1 MATDSRKNA
10 WKFSSKVISFRRMNS
25 HRKRIAAVN
34 NTTEE
39 FPPHLIQPREEARGR
54 LWPYILAFFA
64 GLVLV
69 GTLTALHILEKEK
82 AAIAYWQDQQSTIVD
97 DRARQISNWLGERRA
112 DTRLLSSYL
121 SVQQLLHPVEKS
133 GSSGVFQTSVLED
146 VSMLMSQFAFTHGY
160 AGIYLISPEGRVA
173 AQSGS
178 AESVSPAVIERAGKI
193 LQGDASWVGLVGE
206 TPANSFVYFI
216 SPVFAGMR
224 YKVEAKPSPS
234 CLGVFVL
241 QIDPKM
247 SLFPILMAEK
257 VATRSG
263 ETLLLRREGND
274 LIYFSP
280 LRGAPLLQGFL
291 RRSLLVLTPKS
302 GRAGK
307 SLSEEG
313 LDYRG
318 VPVLSAERRIPLTDW
333 TLVSKIDREEALED
347 FYQRARLE
355 ALVGALIVL
364 VFAYVLVGYR
374 RKALAGALQERVEH
388 QQAILAIQAFAQQ
401 MVDNVPVGL
410 LILSPDLNVLS
421 ANRTFLEAFHLRPE
435 EAIGRSLPEVMQAEG
450 PPRRIIG
457 ATGSSSGPH
466 DVLVDLAAPGGTGS
480 RPARLTLAQ
489 ISNGQQGQGRLLL
502 TVEDLT
508 ESERLR
514 TAAEASERRL
524 RELVQSIDAIVWEA
538 EAKTHQ
544 FTFVSQRAEQILG
557 YPVGQWLSQADFWEQ
572 HLHPLDREQ
581 AVGARRQAMA
591 EGRDYSLEYRVL
603 AADGRQVWLHDTV
616 HVVLDAEGRPIQ
628 LRGVAIDSTKEKL
641 AEEALR
647 ASEEKY
653 RLLFAENLAGVFY
666 ADLNGVVLDC
676 NDALVRILGYESRQ
690 ELLGRNLSGFFSD
703 PADREQLTTALR
715 QGKAL
720 ANFEEPLRR
729 KDGSVVWLLM
739 NARLMEGP
747 RGQPAII
754 QATLIDITERKAA
767 EAERMLLMTAI
778 EQSAEGIMITDATGS
793 IRYVNPAFS
802 RVAGYSREEALG
814 KNPRLLK
821 SGKQDEA
828 YYRKLWTTILGG
840 EIWQDEIINR
850 RSDGGF
856 YIEQMTITPVR
867 NQRGE
872 ITHFIAIK
880 AEVTERKR
888 LEQQLRQAQK
898 MEAVGRLAGGVAH
911 DFNNLLTIISG
922 YGGLLL
928 EHPSIIEPLRS
939 YVNEI
944 RNASGRA
951 ASLTR
956 QLLAFSRQQ
965 VLAPRVLGLNAV
977 VANIENMLNRLI
989 GEDINLVTNLEESL
1003 WPVKAD
1009 PGQLE
1014 QVLLNLAVNARD
1026 AMPNGGVL
1034 TITTA
1039 NVEMDSASAQTHFP
1053 LLPGPYVLL
1062 AFSDTGMG
1070 MDAETQARIFDPFFT
1085 TKEKGK
1091 GTGLGLAMV
1100 YGIVKQSGGFIWVYS
1115 EVGKGA
1121 TFKIYLPRSEGEV
1134 DESGP
1139 GRSLVEAQQGTETL
1153 LLVEDEEA
1161 VRALVRNVLKERG
1174 YRVMEASRGQDA
1186 LELAEQYW
1194 GQIDLLVTDVV
1205 MPQMSGRELA
1215 RRLANLH
1222 PQIKVLYI
1230 SGYADNADWYQGP
1243 NSGVAFLQKPFS
1255 PEALAHKVREVLGGP
1270 PHGRS

>member
-1 MATDSRKNA
+1 M
-10 WKFSSKVISFRRMNS
+10 
-25 HRKRIAAVN
+25 
-34 NTTEE
+34 TEE
-39 FPPHLIQPREEARGR
+39 FPPRLVQPWEEARGR
-54 LWPYILAFFA
+54 LWQYILAFFA
-64 GLVLV
+64 GTLLV
-69 GTLTALHILEKEK
+69 GTLTGFHILEKEK

-112 DTRLLSSYL
+112 DTGLLSSYL
-121 SVQQLLHPVEKS
+121 SVQQLLRQVEKS
-133 GSSGVFQTSVLED
+133 GSTGVFQTFVLED
-146 VSMLMSQFAFTHGY
+146 VSVLMDQFAFKCGY
-160 AGIYLISPEGRVA
+160 AGIYLISPEGRVVA
-173 AQSGS
+173 RS
-178 AESVSPAVIERAGKI
+178 ANSESVSPAVIERARMVS
-193 LQGDASWVGLVGE
+193 QGNAFWVGPLGE
-206 TPANSFVYFI
+206 TQANSFVYFV
-216 SPVFAGMR
+216 SPVFADVR
-224 YKVEAKPSPS
+224 PKAAAKLSPS
-234 CLGVFVL
+234 CLGVLAL
-241 QIDPKM
+241 QIDPKR
-247 SLFPILMAEK
+247 SLLPILMAER

-263 ETLLLRREGND
+263 ETLLLRREGNEVIF
-274 LIYFSP
+274 LSP
-280 LRGAPLLQGFL
+280 LRKAPLTNGFV
-291 RRSLLVLTPKS
+291 RRSLSMLAARGATADRLLS
-302 GRAGK
+302 GER
-307 SLSEEG
+307 

-318 VPVLSAERRIPLTDW
+318 VPIVSAERRIPLTDW
-333 TLVSKIDREEALED
+333 ILVSKIDREEALED
-347 FYQRARLE
+347 FYGKARLE
-355 ALVGALIVL
+355 AMVGACLVL

-374 RKALAGALQERVEH
+374 RKMLAHALEERVEH
-388 QQAILAIQAFAQQ
+388 QQAILALQAFAQE

-435 EAIGRSLPEVMQAEG
+435 EVIGRPLPEVVQAEG
-450 PPRRIIG
+450 PPRRIMG
-457 ATGSSSGPH
+457 ATGPSSGPH
-466 DVLVDLAAPGGTGS
+466 DVLVDLAVPGGSGT
-480 RPARLTLAQ
+480 RPARLILTQ
-489 ISNGQQGQGRLLL
+489 ISNGQGKGRLLL

-581 AVGARRQAMA
+581 AVGARRQAIA
-591 EGRDYSLEYRVL
+591 EGRDHSLEYRVL
-603 AADGRQVWLHDTV
+603 AADGRQVWLHDTI

-628 LRGVAIDSTKEKL
+628 LRGVAIDSTKGKL
-641 AEEALR
+641 A
-647 ASEEKY
+647 
-653 RLLFAENLAGVFY
+653 
-666 ADLNGVVLDC
+666 
-676 NDALVRILGYESRQ
+676 Q
-690 ELLGRNLSGFFSD
+690 
-703 PADREQLTTALR
+703 
-715 QGKAL
+715 
-720 ANFEEPLRR
+720 
-729 KDGSVVWLLM
+729 
-739 NARLMEGP
+739 
-747 RGQPAII
+747 
-754 QATLIDITERKAA
+754 
-767 EAERMLLMTAI
+767 AERMLLMTAI
-778 EQSAEGIMITDATGS
+778 EQSAEGIVITDAQGT
-793 IRYVNPAFS
+793 IQYVNPAFS
-802 RVAGYSREEALG
+802 RVSGYSREAALG
-814 KNPRLLK
+814 KNPRILK

-840 EIWQDEIINR
+840 EIWQDEITNR
-850 RSDGGF
+850 RSDGGL
-856 YIEQMTITPVR
+856 YTEQMTITPVR
-867 NQRGE
+867 DQRGE

-911 DFNNLLTIISG
+911 DFNNLLTSISG

-928 EHPSIIEPLRS
+928 EHPGTVEPLRG

-977 VANIENMLNRLI
+977 VANIEKMLKRLI
-989 GEDINLVTNLEESL
+989 GEDIDLVAILGESL

-1034 TITTA
+1034 TVETS
-1039 NVEMDSASAQTHFP
+1039 NVEMDSTSAQTHFP
-1053 LLPGPYVLL
+1053 LEPGPYVLL
-1062 AFSDTGMG
+1062 AFSDTGIG
-1070 MDAETQARIFDPFFT
+1070 MDAPTQARIFEPFFT

-1100 YGIVKQSGGFIWVYS
+1100 YGVVKQSGGYIWVYS
-1115 EVGKGA
+1115 EVGKGT
-1121 TFKIYLPRSEGEV
+1121 TFKIYLPRTEDEV

-1139 GRSLVEAQQGTETL
+1139 GRSGVKAQQGTETL
-1153 LLVEDEEA
+1153 LLVEDEDA
-1161 VRALVRNVLKERG
+1161 VRALLRNVLKEKG
-1174 YRVMEASRGQDA
+1174 YRVLEASRGEEA

-1205 MPQMSGRELA
+1205 MPQMGGRELA
-1215 RRLANLH
+1215 RRLANLL

-1230 SGYADNADWYQGP
+1230 SGYADNAVWYQGGLD
-1243 NSGVAFLQKPFS
+1243 SGVAFLQKPFS
-1255 PEALAHKVREVLGGP
+1255 PEALARKVREVLGGP
-1270 PHGRS
+1270 PHRRS

>member
-1 MATDSRKNA
+1 MPT
-10 WKFSSKVISFRRMNS
+10 VYMNS
-25 HRKRIAAVN
+25 HSKQIAAVN

-39 FPPHLIQPREEARGR
+39 FPPRLVQPRDEARGG
-54 LWPYILAFFA
+54 LWQYILAFFA
-64 GLVLV
+64 GTVLV
-69 GTLTALHILEKEK
+69 GTLTGFHILEKEK

-97 DRARQISNWLGERRA
+97 DRARLISNWLGERRA
-112 DTRLLSSYL
+112 DAALLSSYL

-133 GSSGVFQTSVLED
+133 GLGGVSQTSVPEHLS
-146 VSMLMSQFAFTHGY
+146 VLMDQFAFTRGY
-160 AGIYLISPEGRVA
+160 AGIYLISPEGRVVA
-173 AQSGS
+173 RTANS
-178 AESVSPAVIERAGKI
+178 ESVSPEVIERARKVS
-193 LQGDASWVGLVGE
+193 QGNAFWVGPLGE
-206 TPANSFVYFI
+206 TEANSFVYFV
-216 SPVFAGMR
+216 SPVFARVGAGLVPALGDHKGR
-224 YKVEAKPSPS
+224 PYNPLSPS
-234 CLGVFVL
+234 CLGVFAL
-241 QIDPKM
+241 QIDPKR
-247 SLFPILMAEK
+247 SLFPILMAER

-263 ETLLLRREGND
+263 ETLLLRSEGND
-274 LIYFSP
+274 VIFFSP
-280 LRGAPLLQGFL
+280 LRGAPLIQGFL
-291 RRSLLVLTPKS
+291 RRPLPVLTAK
-302 GRAGK
+302 AGGGNK
-307 SLSEEG
+307 SLSGER

-333 TLVSKIDREEALED
+333 VLVSKIDREEALQD
-347 FYQRARLE
+347 GKARLE
-355 ALVGALIVL
+355 AMVGACIVL
-364 VFAYVLVGYR
+364 VFAYLLVGYR
-374 RKALAGALQERVEH
+374 RKVLARALEERVAH
-388 QQAILAIQAFAQQ
+388 QQAILAIQAFA

-435 EAIGRSLPEVMQAEG
+435 EVMGRPLPEVVQAEG
-450 PPRRIIG
+450 PPRRIMG
-457 ATGSSSGPH
+457 ATGPGSGPH
-466 DVLVDLAAPGGTGS
+466 DVLVDLAAPGGIGT
-480 RPARLTLAQ
+480 RPARLTITQ
-489 ISNGQQGQGRLLL
+489 ISNGQGKGRLLL

-581 AVGARRQAMA
+581 AVGARRQAIA
-591 EGRDYSLEYRVL
+591 EGRDHSLEYRVL
-603 AADGRQVWLHDTV
+603 AADGRQVWLHDTI
-616 HVVLDAEGRPIQ
+616 HVVLDAKGRPIQ
-628 LRGVAIDSTKEKL
+628 LRGVAIDSTKGKL
-641 AEEALR
+641 
-647 ASEEKY
+647 
-653 RLLFAENLAGVFY
+653 
-666 ADLNGVVLDC
+666 
-676 NDALVRILGYESRQ
+676 
-690 ELLGRNLSGFFSD
+690 
-703 PADREQLTTALR
+703 
-715 QGKAL
+715 
-720 ANFEEPLRR
+720 
-729 KDGSVVWLLM
+729 
-739 NARLMEGP
+739 
-747 RGQPAII
+747 
-754 QATLIDITERKAA
+754 A

-778 EQSAEGIMITDATGS
+778 EQSADGIVITDAQGT
-793 IRYVNPAFS
+793 IQYVNPAFS
-802 RVAGYSREEALG
+802 RVSGYSREEALG
-814 KNPRLLK
+814 KNPRILK
-821 SGKQDEA
+821 SGMHDEA

-840 EIWQDEIINR
+840 EIWQDEITNR
-850 RSDGGF
+850 RNDGSL
-856 YIEQMTITPVR
+856 YPEQMTITPVR
-867 NQRGE
+867 DQRGE

-880 AEVTERKR
+880 TEVTERKR

-928 EHPSIIEPLRS
+928 EHPGTIEPLRG

-944 RNASGRA
+944 KNASGRA

-977 VANIENMLNRLI
+977 VANIENMLKRLI
-989 GEDINLVTNLEESL
+989 GEDIDLVTILGESL

-1034 TITTA
+1034 TIETA
-1039 NVEMDSASAQTHFP
+1039 NVEMDSTSAQSHIP

-1062 AFSDTGMG
+1062 AFNDTGIG

-1091 GTGLGLAMV
+1091 GTGLGLATV
-1100 YGIVKQSGGFIWVYS
+1100 YGIVKQSGGYIWVYS
-1115 EVGKGA
+1115 EVGKGT
-1121 TFKIYLPRSEGEV
+1121 TFKIYLPRTEDEV

-1139 GRSLVEAQQGTETL
+1139 GQSGFKAQQGTETL

-1161 VRALVRNVLKERG
+1161 VRALVRNILKQKG
-1174 YRVMEASRGQDA
+1174 YRVLEASRGDEA

-1194 GQIDLLVTDVV
+1194 GPIDLLVTDVV

-1215 RRLANLH
+1215 RRLADLH

-1230 SGYADNADWYQGP
+1230 SGYADNAVWYQGGL
-1243 NSGVAFLQKPFS
+1243 NSGGAFLQKPFS
-1255 PEALAHKVREVLGGP
+1255 PEALAHKVREALGSP
-1270 PHGRS
+1270 PHRRS

>member
-1 MATDSRKNA
+1 
-10 WKFSSKVISFRRMNS
+10 
-25 HRKRIAAVN
+25 
-34 NTTEE
+34 
-39 FPPHLIQPREEARGR
+39 
-54 LWPYILAFFA
+54 
-64 GLVLV
+64 
-69 GTLTALHILEKEK
+69 
-82 AAIAYWQDQQSTIVD
+82 
-97 DRARQISNWLGERRA
+97 
-112 DTRLLSSYL
+112 
-121 SVQQLLHPVEKS
+121 
-133 GSSGVFQTSVLED
+133 
-146 VSMLMSQFAFTHGY
+146 MLMSQFAFTHGY
-160 AGIYLISPEGRVA
+160 AGIYLISPEGLVV

-178 AESVSPAVIERAGKI
+178 SESVSPAVIERAGKV

-224 YKVEAKPSPS
+224 SKVEAKPSPS
-234 CLGVFVL
+234 YLGVFVL
-241 QIDPKM
+241 QIDPRR
-247 SLFPILMAEK
+247 SLFPLLMAEG
-257 VATRSG
+257 VPTRSA

-274 LIYFSP
+274 VIFFSP
-280 LRGAPLLQGFL
+280 LRGAPLIQGFL
-291 RRSLLVLTPKS
+291 RRSLSSLTAKAGWEDRPLS
-302 GRAGK
+302 G
-307 SLSEEG
+307 EM

-318 VPVLSAERRIPLTDW
+318 VPVVSAERRIPLTDW
-333 TLVSKIDREEALED
+333 TLVRKIDRQEALQD

-355 ALVGALIVL
+355 AMVGALIVL

-374 RKALAGALQERVEH
+374 RKMLARALEERVEH

-435 EAIGRSLPEVMQAEG
+435 EAIGRSLPEVIQAEG
-450 PPRRIIG
+450 PPRRITG
-457 ATGSSSGPH
+457 ATGPSSGPH
-466 DVLVDLAAPGGTGS
+466 DVLVDLAAPGGIGT
-480 RPARLTLAQ
+480 RPARLTLTQ
-489 ISNGQQGQGRLLL
+489 ISNGQGKGRLLL

-514 TAAEASERRL
+514 TAAEASGRRL

-557 YPVGQWLSQADFWEQ
+557 YPVGQWLNQADFWEQ

-581 AVGARRQAMA
+581 AVGACRQAIA
-591 EGRDYSLEYRVL
+591 EGRDHSLEYRVL
-603 AADGRQVWLHDTV
+603 AADGRQVWLHDTI

-628 LRGVAIDSTKEKL
+628 LRGVAIDSTKGKL

-653 RLLFAENLAGVFY
+653 RLLFAGNLAGVFY
-666 ADLNGVVLDC
+666 ADLDGAVLDC
-676 NDALVRILGYESRQ
+676 NDALVRILGYDSRQ
-690 ELLGRNLSGFFSD
+690 ELLGRNLSDFFSD
-703 PADREQLTTALR
+703 PADREQLSRALR

-720 ANFEEPLRR
+720 ANFEESVRR
-729 KDGSVVWLLM
+729 KDGRVVWLLM
-739 NARLMEGP
+739 NACLMEGP
-747 RGQPAII
+747 RGQPAIV

-778 EQSAEGIMITDATGS
+778 EQSAEGIVITDATGT

-802 RVAGYSREEALG
+802 RVSGYSREEALG

-840 EIWQDEIINR
+840 EIWQDEIVNR
-850 RSDGGF
+850 RSDGSL
-856 YIEQMTITPVR
+856 YIEEMTITPVR

-928 EHPSIIEPLRS
+928 EHPGIIEPLRG

-977 VANIENMLNRLI
+977 VANIEKMLKRLI
-989 GEDINLVTNLEESL
+989 GEDVDLVTNLGESL

-1053 LLPGPYVLL
+1053 LSPGPYVLL
-1062 AFSDTGMG
+1062 AFNDTGIG

-1085 TKEKGK
+1085 TKDKGK

-1100 YGIVKQSGGFIWVYS
+1100 YGIVKQSGGYIWVYS
-1115 EVGKGA
+1115 EVGKGT
-1121 TFKIYLPRSEGEV
+1121 TFKIYLPRTAEEV

-1153 LLVEDEEA
+1153 LLVEDEDA

-1186 LELAEQYW
+1186 LDLAEQYW

-1215 RRLANLH
+1215 RRLANLR

-1230 SGYADNADWYQGP
+1230 SGYADNTVWYQGGL
-1243 NSGVAFLQKPFS
+1243 NSAVAFLQKPFS

>member
-1 MATDSRKNA
+1 
-10 WKFSSKVISFRRMNS
+10 MNS
-25 HRKRIAAVN
+25 DRKRIAAVN

-39 FPPHLIQPREEARGR
+39 FPPRLVQPRDEARGR

-64 GLVLV
+64 GVVLV

-133 GSSGVFQTSVLED
+133 GSSGVFQSSVLED

-160 AGIYLISPEGRVA
+160 AGIYLISPEGLVV

-178 AESVSPAVIERAGKI
+178 SESVSPAVIERAGKV

-224 YKVEAKPSPS
+224 SKVEAKPSPS
-234 CLGVFVL
+234 YLGVFVL
-241 QIDPKM
+241 QIDPRR
-247 SLFPILMAEK
+247 SLFPLLMAEG
-257 VATRSG
+257 VPTRSA

-274 LIYFSP
+274 VIFFSP
-280 LRGAPLLQGFL
+280 LRGAPLIQAFL
-291 RRSLLVLTPKS
+291 RRSLSSLTAKAGWEDRPLS
-302 GRAGK
+302 G
-307 SLSEEG
+307 EM

-318 VPVLSAERRIPLTDW
+318 VPVVSAERRIPLTDW
-333 TLVSKIDREEALED
+333 TLVRKIDRQEALQD

-355 ALVGALIVL
+355 AMVGALIVL

-374 RKALAGALQERVEH
+374 RKMLARALEERVEH

-435 EAIGRSLPEVMQAEG
+435 EAIGRSLPEVIQAEG
-450 PPRRIIG
+450 PPRRITG
-457 ATGSSSGPH
+457 ATGPSSGPH
-466 DVLVDLAAPGGTGS
+466 DVLVDLAAPGGIGT
-480 RPARLTLAQ
+480 RPARLTLTQ
-489 ISNGQQGQGRLLL
+489 ISNGQGKGRLLL

-514 TAAEASERRL
+514 TAAEASGRRL

-581 AVGARRQAMA
+581 AVGACRQAIA
-591 EGRDYSLEYRVL
+591 EGRDHSLEYRVL
-603 AADGRQVWLHDTV
+603 AADGRQVWLHDTI

-628 LRGVAIDSTKEKL
+628 LRGVAIDSTKGKL

-653 RLLFAENLAGVFY
+653 RLLFAGNLAGVFY
-666 ADLNGVVLDC
+666 ADLDGAVLDC
-676 NDALVRILGYESRQ
+676 NDALVRILGYDSRQ
-690 ELLGRNLSGFFSD
+690 ELLGRNLSDFFSD
-703 PADREQLTTALR
+703 PADREQLSRALR

-720 ANFEEPLRR
+720 ANFEESVRR

-739 NARLMEGP
+739 NACLMEGP
-747 RGQPAII
+747 RGQPAIV

-778 EQSAEGIMITDATGS
+778 EQSAEGIVITDATGT

-802 RVAGYSREEALG
+802 RVSGYSREEALG

-840 EIWQDEIINR
+840 EIWQDEIVNR
-850 RSDGGF
+850 RSDGGL
-856 YIEQMTITPVR
+856 YIEEMTITPVR

-928 EHPSIIEPLRS
+928 EHPGIIEPLRG

-977 VANIENMLNRLI
+977 VANIEKMLKRLI
-989 GEDINLVTNLEESL
+989 GEDVDLVTNLGESL

-1053 LLPGPYVLL
+1053 LSPGPYVLL
-1062 AFSDTGMG
+1062 AFNDTGIG

-1085 TKEKGK
+1085 TKDKGK

-1100 YGIVKQSGGFIWVYS
+1100 YGIVKQSGGYIWVYS
-1115 EVGKGA
+1115 EVGKGT
-1121 TFKIYLPRSEGEV
+1121 TFKIYLPRTAEEV

-1153 LLVEDEEA
+1153 LLVEDEDA

-1186 LELAEQYW
+1186 LDLAEQYW

-1215 RRLANLH
+1215 RRLANLR

-1230 SGYADNADWYQGP
+1230 SGYADNAVWYEGGLD
-1243 NSGVAFLQKPFS
+1243 SAVAFLQKPFS

>member
-1 MATDSRKNA
+1 
-10 WKFSSKVISFRRMNS
+10 MNS
-25 HRKRIAAVN
+25 HSKQIAAVN

-39 FPPHLIQPREEARGR
+39 FPPRLVQPRDEARGG
-54 LWPYILAFFA
+54 LWQYILAFFA
-64 GLVLV
+64 GTVLV
-69 GTLTALHILEKEK
+69 GTLTGFHILEKEK

-97 DRARQISNWLGERRA
+97 DRARLISNWLGERRA
-112 DTRLLSSYL
+112 DAALLSSYL

-133 GSSGVFQTSVLED
+133 GLGGVSQTSVPEHLS
-146 VSMLMSQFAFTHGY
+146 VLMDQFAFTRGY
-160 AGIYLISPEGRVA
+160 AGIYLISPEGRVVA
-173 AQSGS
+173 RTANS
-178 AESVSPAVIERAGKI
+178 ESVSPEVIERARKVS
-193 LQGDASWVGLVGE
+193 QGNAFWVGPLGE
-206 TPANSFVYFI
+206 TEANSFVYFV
-216 SPVFAGMR
+216 SPVFARVGAGLVPALGDHKGR
-224 YKVEAKPSPS
+224 PYNPLSPS
-234 CLGVFVL
+234 CLGVFAL
-241 QIDPKM
+241 QIDPKR
-247 SLFPILMAEK
+247 SLFPILMAER

-263 ETLLLRREGND
+263 ETLLLRSEGND
-274 LIYFSP
+274 VIFFSP
-280 LRGAPLLQGFL
+280 LRGAPLIQGFL
-291 RRSLLVLTPKS
+291 RRPLPVLTAK
-302 GRAGK
+302 AGGGNK
-307 SLSEEG
+307 SLSGER

-333 TLVSKIDREEALED
+333 VLVSKIDREEALQD
-347 FYQRARLE
+347 GKARLE
-355 ALVGALIVL
+355 AMVGACIVL
-364 VFAYVLVGYR
+364 VFAYLLVGYR
-374 RKALAGALQERVEH
+374 RKVLARALEERVAH
-388 QQAILAIQAFAQQ
+388 QQAILAIQAFA

-435 EAIGRSLPEVMQAEG
+435 EVMGRPLPEVVQAEG
-450 PPRRIIG
+450 PPRRIMG
-457 ATGSSSGPH
+457 ATGPGSGPH
-466 DVLVDLAAPGGTGS
+466 DVLVDLAAPGGIGT
-480 RPARLTLAQ
+480 RPARLTITQ
-489 ISNGQQGQGRLLL
+489 ISNGQGKGRLLL

-581 AVGARRQAMA
+581 AVGARRQAIA
-591 EGRDYSLEYRVL
+591 EGRDHSLEYRVL
-603 AADGRQVWLHDTV
+603 AADGRQVWLHDTI
-616 HVVLDAEGRPIQ
+616 HVVLDAKGRPIQ
-628 LRGVAIDSTKEKL
+628 LRGVAIDSTKGKL
-641 AEEALR
+641 
-647 ASEEKY
+647 
-653 RLLFAENLAGVFY
+653 
-666 ADLNGVVLDC
+666 
-676 NDALVRILGYESRQ
+676 
-690 ELLGRNLSGFFSD
+690 
-703 PADREQLTTALR
+703 
-715 QGKAL
+715 
-720 ANFEEPLRR
+720 
-729 KDGSVVWLLM
+729 
-739 NARLMEGP
+739 
-747 RGQPAII
+747 
-754 QATLIDITERKAA
+754 A

-778 EQSAEGIMITDATGS
+778 EQSADGIVITDAQGT
-793 IRYVNPAFS
+793 IQYVNPAFS
-802 RVAGYSREEALG
+802 RVSGYSREEALG
-814 KNPRLLK
+814 KNPRILK
-821 SGKQDEA
+821 SGMHDEA

-840 EIWQDEIINR
+840 EIWQDEITNR
-850 RSDGGF
+850 RNDGSL
-856 YIEQMTITPVR
+856 YPEQMTITPVR
-867 NQRGE
+867 DQRGE

-880 AEVTERKR
+880 TEVTERKR

-928 EHPSIIEPLRS
+928 EHPGTIEPLRG

-944 RNASGRA
+944 KNASGRA

-977 VANIENMLNRLI
+977 VANIENMLKRLI
-989 GEDINLVTNLEESL
+989 GEDIDLVTILGESL

-1034 TITTA
+1034 TIETA
-1039 NVEMDSASAQTHFP
+1039 NVEMDSTSAQSHIP

-1062 AFSDTGMG
+1062 AFNDTGIG

-1091 GTGLGLAMV
+1091 GTGLGLATV
-1100 YGIVKQSGGFIWVYS
+1100 YGIVKQSGGYIWVYS
-1115 EVGKGA
+1115 EVGKGT
-1121 TFKIYLPRSEGEV
+1121 TFKIYLPRTEDEV

-1139 GRSLVEAQQGTETL
+1139 GQSGFKAQQGTETL

-1161 VRALVRNVLKERG
+1161 VRALVRNILKQKG
-1174 YRVMEASRGQDA
+1174 YRVLEASRGDEA

-1194 GQIDLLVTDVV
+1194 GPIDLLVTDVV

-1215 RRLANLH
+1215 RRLADLH

-1230 SGYADNADWYQGP
+1230 SGYADNAVWYQGGL
-1243 NSGVAFLQKPFS
+1243 NSGGAFLQKPFS
-1255 PEALAHKVREVLGGP
+1255 PEALAHKVREALGSP
-1270 PHGRS
+1270 PHRRS